1 MNTVTLGGTATIN
14 DLVSVARFG
23 AKVAFSK
30 EYEERVN
37 HCRAHVDRFS
47 HEGKAIY
54 GLTTGLGDN
63 WKKFIPEKDRETIQ
77 RNNIYAHTC
86 AVGEPIAEECTRAMM
101 FVMLCHFGSGHT
113 GIRFET
119 LALIRDM
126 LNAGISPIVP
136 GHGSVG
142 YLTLEGHIGM
152 VMIGEGRATYQGE
165 TLDGAEVL
173 KRAGLK
179 PVVLSSKEGL
189 ILLSGTT
196 SVTAFA
202 SLAIYDAQTLS
213 LTADIAGS
221 FTLEV
226 LKGTL
231 MAMDERL
238 MAVRPHPD
246 QINTAANIRAIL
258 KDSPM
263 LERYRGHR
271 VQDALSIRCM
281 PQLHGPVKK
290 AVKDAQT
297 TLAIELN
304 SSVDNPLIFDEE
316 DGGAVA
322 LMGCNADG
330 TYAGMASDNLCIAI
344 TDLCKMSNSRIDRLL
359 NSLVSELPA
368 FLNKNAD
375 FNNGLMMIQYASA
388 GLQGEL
394 RILAHP
400 AVVDN
405 LTTCANQED
414 YVNMGYNAAK
424 KAYDSMHL
432 AKYILAAELICD
444 GQALD
449 CYEDKRRQGHAGHLR
464 SAPHQSPRD
473 GQRHAPHAVSRGRR
487 PADHRPR
494 VYPHRGSKRRRVE
507 VLKENAMSEHEH
519 VHEHGHEHPHVHG
532 HVHDPEQTKKISN
545 RLARAIGHLESIKKM
560 VEDDR
565 DCSEVLI
572 QLAAVESAI
581 RSTSRQILR
590 NHMDTCVTAA
600 IQQNDEETLSELYR
614 AIDELLK

>member
-1 MNTVTLGGTATIN
+1 
-14 DLVSVARFG
+14 
-23 AKVAFSK
+23 
-30 EYEERVN
+30 
-37 HCRAHVDRFS
+37 
-47 HEGKAIY
+47 
-54 GLTTGLGDN
+54 
-63 WKKFIPEKDRETIQ
+63 
-77 RNNIYAHTC
+77 
-86 AVGEPIAEECTRAMM
+86 
-101 FVMLCHFGSGHT
+101 
-113 GIRFET
+113 
-119 LALIRDM
+119 
-126 LNAGISPIVP
+126 
-136 GHGSVG
+136 
-142 YLTLEGHIGM
+142 
-152 VMIGEGRATYQGE
+152 
-165 TLDGAEVL
+165 
-173 KRAGLK
+173 
-179 PVVLSSKEGL
+179 
-189 ILLSGTT
+189 
-196 SVTAFA
+196 
-202 SLAIYDAQTLS
+202 
-213 LTADIAGS
+213 
-221 FTLEV
+221 
-226 LKGTL
+226 
-231 MAMDERL
+231 MDERL

-290 AVKDAQT
+290 AIKDAQA

-432 AKYILAAELICD
+432 AKYILHLRRSGARLLR
-444 GQALD
+444 GQAL
-449 CYEDKRRQGHAGHLR
+449 RQGHAGYLR
-464 SAPHQSPRD
+464 PAPQQGSRD
-473 GQRHAPHAVSRGRR
+473 GQRHAPHAISRGRR

-494 VYPHRGSKRRRVE
+494 VYPNRGSKRRRAE
-507 VLKENAMSEHEH
+507 VLKENAMIEHEH
-519 VHEHGHEHPHVHG
+519 VHEHSHGHPHVHG

-590 NHMDTCVTAA
+590 NHMETCVTAA

>member
-1 MNTVTLGGTATIN
+1 MNTATLGGTATIN
-14 DLVSVARFG
+14 GLVSVARFG

-113 GIRFET
+113 GIRLET

-126 LNAGISPIVP
+126 LNAGISPVVP

-152 VMIGEGRATYQGE
+152 VMIGEGKATHQGE
-165 TLDGAEVL
+165 TLDCAEAL

-196 SVTAFA
+196 SV
-202 SLAIYDAQTLS
+202 
-213 LTADIAGS
+213 
-221 FTLEV
+221 
-226 LKGTL
+226 
-231 MAMDERL
+231 
-238 MAVRPHPD
+238 
-246 QINTAANIRAIL
+246 
-258 KDSPM
+258 
-263 LERYRGHR
+263 
-271 VQDALSIRCM
+271 
-281 PQLHGPVKK
+281 
-290 AVKDAQT
+290 
-297 TLAIELN
+297 
-304 SSVDNPLIFDEE
+304 
-316 DGGAVA
+316 GAVA

-405 LTTCANQED
+405 LTTCAT
-414 YVNMGYNAAK
+414 
-424 KAYDSMHL
+424 
-432 AKYILAAELICD
+432 
-444 GQALD
+444 
-449 CYEDKRRQGHAGHLR
+449 RRTMSTWATT
-464 SAPHQSPRD
+464 PP
-473 GQRHAPHAVSRGRR
+473 RR
-487 PADHRPR
+487 PMTRCTSP
-494 VYPHRGSKRRRVE
+494 S
-507 VLKENAMSEHEH
+507 
-519 VHEHGHEHPHVHG
+519 
-532 HVHDPEQTKKISN
+532 IS
-545 RLARAIGHLESIKKM
+545 SPP
-560 VEDDR
+560 
-565 DCSEVLI
+565 SS
-572 QLAAVESAI
+572 SATVR
-581 RSTSRQILR
+581 RSTATRTSAAPRARRLSTTCSAARCPRWTTTCPSRHISR
-590 NHMDTCVTAA
+590 PSPSRSSTAR
-600 IQQNDEETLSELYR
+600 ISEPWKQASAR
-614 AIDELLK
+614 

>member
-54 GLTTGLGDN
+54 GLTTGLGGN
-63 WKKFIPEKDRETIQ
+63 RKKFIPEKDRETIQ
-77 RNNIYAHTC
+77 RNNIYTHTC

-113 GIRFET
+113 GIRLET

-126 LNAGISPIVP
+126 LNAGISPVVP
-136 GHGSVG
+136 SHGSVG

-152 VMIGEGRATYQGE
+152 VMIGEGKATYQGE
-165 TLDGAEVL
+165 TLDGAEAL

-238 MAVRPHPD
+238 MAVCPHPD

-281 PQLHGPVKK
+281 PQLHGPV
-290 AVKDAQT
+290 
-297 TLAIELN
+297 E
-304 SSVDNPLIFDEE
+304 
-316 DGGAVA
+316 
-322 LMGCNADG
+322 
-330 TYAGMASDNLCIAI
+330 
-344 TDLCKMSNSRIDRLL
+344 
-359 NSLVSELPA
+359 
-368 FLNKNAD
+368 
-375 FNNGLMMIQYASA
+375 
-388 GLQGEL
+388 
-394 RILAHP
+394 
-400 AVVDN
+400 
-405 LTTCANQED
+405 
-414 YVNMGYNAAK
+414 

-449 CYEDKRRQGHAGHLR
+449 CYVEKRCAKGTQAIYDLLR
-464 SAPHQSPRD
+464 SKVPEMDNDMPLT
-473 GQRHAPHAVSRGRR
+473 PYLEAVAQQIIDRAYIRT
-487 PADHRPR
+487 
-494 VYPHRGSKRRRVE
+494 VE
-507 VLKENAMSEHEH
+507 ASVGALKF
-519 VHEHGHEHPHVHG
+519 
-532 HVHDPEQTKKISN
+532 
-545 RLARAIGHLESIKKM
+545 
-560 VEDDR
+560 
-565 DCSEVLI
+565 
-572 QLAAVESAI
+572 
-581 RSTSRQILR
+581 
-590 NHMDTCVTAA
+590 
-600 IQQNDEETLSELYR
+600 
-614 AIDELLK
+614 

>member
-14 DLVSVARFG
+14 GLVSVARFG

-113 GIRFET
+113 GIRLET

-126 LNAGISPIVP
+126 LNAGISPVVP

-152 VMIGEGRATYQGE
+152 VMIGEGKATHQGE
-165 TLDGAEVL
+165 TLDCAEAL

-196 SVTAFA
+196 SV
-202 SLAIYDAQTLS
+202 
-213 LTADIAGS
+213 
-221 FTLEV
+221 
-226 LKGTL
+226 
-231 MAMDERL
+231 
-238 MAVRPHPD
+238 
-246 QINTAANIRAIL
+246 
-258 KDSPM
+258 
-263 LERYRGHR
+263 
-271 VQDALSIRCM
+271 
-281 PQLHGPVKK
+281 
-290 AVKDAQT
+290 
-297 TLAIELN
+297 
-304 SSVDNPLIFDEE
+304 
-316 DGGAVA
+316 GAVA

-449 CYEDKRRQGHAGHLR
+449 CYEDKRCAKGTQAIYDLLR
-464 SAPHQSPRD
+464 TKVPEMDNDMPLT
-473 GQRHAPHAVSRGRR
+473 PYLEAVAQQIIDRAYIRT
-487 PADHRPR
+487 
-494 VYPHRGSKRRRVE
+494 VE
-507 VLKENAMSEHEH
+507 ASVGALKF
-519 VHEHGHEHPHVHG
+519 
-532 HVHDPEQTKKISN
+532 
-545 RLARAIGHLESIKKM
+545 
-560 VEDDR
+560 
-565 DCSEVLI
+565 
-572 QLAAVESAI
+572 
-581 RSTSRQILR
+581 
-590 NHMDTCVTAA
+590 
-600 IQQNDEETLSELYR
+600 
-614 AIDELLK
+614 

>member
-113 GIRFET
+113 GIRLET

-152 VMIGEGRATYQGE
+152 VMIGEGKATYQGE
-165 TLDGAEVL
+165 TLDGAEAL
-173 KRAGLK
+173 KRAELK

-196 SVTAFA
+196 S
-202 SLAIYDAQTLS
+202 
-213 LTADIAGS
+213 
-221 FTLEV
+221 
-226 LKGTL
+226 
-231 MAMDERL
+231 
-238 MAVRPHPD
+238 
-246 QINTAANIRAIL
+246 
-258 KDSPM
+258 
-263 LERYRGHR
+263 
-271 VQDALSIRCM
+271 
-281 PQLHGPVKK
+281 
-290 AVKDAQT
+290 
-297 TLAIELN
+297 
-304 SSVDNPLIFDEE
+304 
-316 DGGAVA
+316 GGAVA

-368 FLNKNAD
+368 FLHKNAD

-449 CYEDKRRQGHAGHLR
+449 CYEDKRCAKGTQAIYDLLR
-464 SAPHQSPRD
+464 SKVPEMDNDMPLT
-473 GQRHAPHAVSRGRR
+473 PYLEAVAQQIIDRAYIRT
-487 PADHRPR
+487 
-494 VYPHRGSKRRRVE
+494 VE
-507 VLKENAMSEHEH
+507 ASVGALKF
-519 VHEHGHEHPHVHG
+519 
-532 HVHDPEQTKKISN
+532 
-545 RLARAIGHLESIKKM
+545 
-560 VEDDR
+560 
-565 DCSEVLI
+565 
-572 QLAAVESAI
+572 
-581 RSTSRQILR
+581 
-590 NHMDTCVTAA
+590 
-600 IQQNDEETLSELYR
+600 
-614 AIDELLK
+614 

>member
-1 MNTVTLGGTATIN
+1 
-14 DLVSVARFG
+14 
-23 AKVAFSK
+23 
-30 EYEERVN
+30 
-37 HCRAHVDRFS
+37 
-47 HEGKAIY
+47 
-54 GLTTGLGDN
+54 
-63 WKKFIPEKDRETIQ
+63 
-77 RNNIYAHTC
+77 
-86 AVGEPIAEECTRAMM
+86 MM

-113 GIRFET
+113 GIRLET

-126 LNAGISPIVP
+126 LNAGISPVVP
-136 GHGSVG
+136 SHGSVG

-152 VMIGEGRATYQGE
+152 VMIGEGRAAYQGE
-165 TLDGAEVL
+165 TLDGAEAL

-290 AVKDAQT
+290 AVKDAQA

-330 TYAGMASDNLCIAI
+330 TYAGMVSDNLCIAI

-405 LTTCANQED
+405 LTTCATRRTMSTWATTPPRRPMTRCTSPSISSPPSSSAT
-414 YVNMGYNAAK
+414 VRRSTAMTISAAPR
-424 KAYDSMHL
+424 ARRPST
-432 AKYILAAELICD
+432 IC
-444 GQALD
+444 
-449 CYEDKRRQGHAGHLR
+449 
-464 SAPHQSPRD
+464 SAPKSPRWTTTCPS
-473 GQRHAPHAVSRGRR
+473 RHISRPSPSRSSTAR
-487 PADHRPR
+487 I
-494 VYPHRGSKRRRVE
+494 
-507 VLKENAMSEHEH
+507 SE
-519 VHEHGHEHPHVHG
+519 PWK
-532 HVHDPEQTKKISN
+532 QAS
-545 RLARAIGHLESIKKM
+545 AR
-560 VEDDR
+560 
-565 DCSEVLI
+565 
-572 QLAAVESAI
+572 
-581 RSTSRQILR
+581 
-590 NHMDTCVTAA
+590 
-600 IQQNDEETLSELYR
+600 
-614 AIDELLK
+614 

>member
-1 MNTVTLGGTATIN
+1 
-14 DLVSVARFG
+14 
-23 AKVAFSK
+23 
-30 EYEERVN
+30 
-37 HCRAHVDRFS
+37 
-47 HEGKAIY
+47 
-54 GLTTGLGDN
+54 
-63 WKKFIPEKDRETIQ
+63 
-77 RNNIYAHTC
+77 
-86 AVGEPIAEECTRAMM
+86 MM

-113 GIRFET
+113 GIRLET

-126 LNAGISPIVP
+126 LNADISPVVP
-136 GHGSVG
+136 SHGSVG

-152 VMIGEGRATYQGE
+152 VMIGEGRATHQGE
-165 TLDGAEVL
+165 TLDGAEAL

-221 FTLEV
+221 FMLEV

-281 PQLHGPVKK
+281 PQLYGPVKK
-290 AVKDAQT
+290 AVKDAQA

-322 LMGCNADG
+322 LMG
-330 TYAGMASDNLCIAI
+330 
-344 TDLCKMSNSRIDRLL
+344 
-359 NSLVSELPA
+359 
-368 FLNKNAD
+368 
-375 FNNGLMMIQYASA
+375 
-388 GLQGEL
+388 
-394 RILAHP
+394 
-400 AVVDN
+400 
-405 LTTCANQED
+405 
-414 YVNMGYNAAK
+414 YNAVK

-444 GQALD
+444 G
-449 CYEDKRRQGHAGHLR
+449 
-464 SAPHQSPRD
+464 
-473 GQRHAPHAVSRGRR
+473 
-487 PADHRPR
+487 
-494 VYPHRGSKRRRVE
+494 
-507 VLKENAMSEHEH
+507 
-519 VHEHGHEHPHVHG
+519 
-532 HVHDPEQTKKISN
+532 
-545 RLARAIGHLESIKKM
+545 
-560 VEDDR
+560 
-565 DCSEVLI
+565 
-572 QLAAVESAI
+572 
-581 RSTSRQILR
+581 
-590 NHMDTCVTAA
+590 
-600 IQQNDEETLSELYR
+600 
-614 AIDELLK
+614 

>member
-1 MNTVTLGGTATIN
+1 
-14 DLVSVARFG
+14 
-23 AKVAFSK
+23 
-30 EYEERVN
+30 
-37 HCRAHVDRFS
+37 
-47 HEGKAIY
+47 
-54 GLTTGLGDN
+54 
-63 WKKFIPEKDRETIQ
+63 
-77 RNNIYAHTC
+77 
-86 AVGEPIAEECTRAMM
+86 MM

-113 GIRFET
+113 GIRLET

-152 VMIGEGRATYQGE
+152 VMIGEGKATYQGE
-165 TLDGAEVL
+165 TLDGAEAL

-196 SVTAFA
+196 SVIAFA
-202 SLAIYDAQTLS
+202 SLAIYDTQTLS

-290 AVKDAQT
+290 AVKDAQA

-322 LMGCNADG
+322 L
-330 TYAGMASDNLCIAI
+330 
-344 TDLCKMSNSRIDRLL
+344 
-359 NSLVSELPA
+359 
-368 FLNKNAD
+368 
-375 FNNGLMMIQYASA
+375 
-388 GLQGEL
+388 
-394 RILAHP
+394 
-400 AVVDN
+400 
-405 LTTCANQED
+405 
-414 YVNMGYNAAK
+414 MGYNAAK

-449 CYEDKRRQGHAGHLR
+449 CYEDKRCAKGLSTTCSAARCPRWTTTCPSRHISRPSPSR
-464 SAPHQSPRD
+464 SSTARI
-473 GQRHAPHAVSRGRR
+473 
-487 PADHRPR
+487 
-494 VYPHRGSKRRRVE
+494 
-507 VLKENAMSEHEH
+507 SE
-519 VHEHGHEHPHVHG
+519 PWK
-532 HVHDPEQTKKISN
+532 QAS
-545 RLARAIGHLESIKKM
+545 AR
-560 VEDDR
+560 
-565 DCSEVLI
+565 
-572 QLAAVESAI
+572 
-581 RSTSRQILR
+581 
-590 NHMDTCVTAA
+590 
-600 IQQNDEETLSELYR
+600 
-614 AIDELLK
+614 

>member
-1 MNTVTLGGTATIN
+1 
-14 DLVSVARFG
+14 
-23 AKVAFSK
+23 
-30 EYEERVN
+30 
-37 HCRAHVDRFS
+37 
-47 HEGKAIY
+47 
-54 GLTTGLGDN
+54 
-63 WKKFIPEKDRETIQ
+63 
-77 RNNIYAHTC
+77 
-86 AVGEPIAEECTRAMM
+86 
-101 FVMLCHFGSGHT
+101 
-113 GIRFET
+113 
-119 LALIRDM
+119 
-126 LNAGISPIVP
+126 
-136 GHGSVG
+136 
-142 YLTLEGHIGM
+142 M
-152 VMIGEGRATYQGE
+152 VMIGEGRATYQDE
-165 TLDGAEVL
+165 TLDGAEAL

-238 MAVRPHPD
+238 MAGRPRPD
-246 QINTAANIRAIL
+246 
-258 KDSPM
+258 
-263 LERYRGHR
+263 
-271 VQDALSIRCM
+271 
-281 PQLHGPVKK
+281 GPVKK
-290 AVKDAQT
+290 AVKDAQA

-330 TYAGMASDNLCIAI
+330 TYAGMASDSLCIAI

-414 YVNMGYNAAK
+414 YVNMGYNAVK

-449 CYEDKRRQGHAGHLR
+449 CYEDKRCAKGTQAIYDLLR
-464 SAPHQSPRD
+464 SKVPEMDNDMPLT
-473 GQRHAPHAVSRGRR
+473 PYLEAVAQQIIDRAYIRT
-487 PADHRPR
+487 
-494 VYPHRGSKRRRVE
+494 VE
-507 VLKENAMSEHEH
+507 ASVGALKF
-519 VHEHGHEHPHVHG
+519 
-532 HVHDPEQTKKISN
+532 
-545 RLARAIGHLESIKKM
+545 
-560 VEDDR
+560 
-565 DCSEVLI
+565 
-572 QLAAVESAI
+572 
-581 RSTSRQILR
+581 
-590 NHMDTCVTAA
+590 
-600 IQQNDEETLSELYR
+600 
-614 AIDELLK
+614 

>member
-113 GIRFET
+113 GIRLET

-152 VMIGEGRATYQGE
+152 VMIGEGKATYQGE
-165 TLDGAEVL
+165 TLDGAEAL

-238 MAVRPHPD
+238 MAVRALGAHH
-246 QINTAANIRAIL
+246 
-258 KDSPM
+258 
-263 LERYRGHR
+263 HR
-271 VQDALSIRCM
+271 DAEAGMIDHIFLYYIIGFCGKFQHNAGLLIFICPRIGTVQAVQDAKPSHALYFLFKFLC
-281 PQLHGPVKK
+281 QCKLL
-290 AVKDAQT
+290 
-297 TLAIELN
+297 TL
-304 SSVDNPLIFDEE
+304 
-316 DGGAVA
+316 
-322 LMGCNADG
+322 
-330 TYAGMASDNLCIAI
+330 
-344 TDLCKMSNSRIDRLL
+344 
-359 NSLVSELPA
+359 SLVNPESV
-368 FLNKNAD
+368 
-375 FNNGLMMIQYASA
+375 Q
-388 GLQGEL
+388 
-394 RILAHP
+394 
-400 AVVDN
+400 
-405 LTTCANQED
+405 T
-414 YVNMGYNAAK
+414 
-424 KAYDSMHL
+424 
-432 AKYILAAELICD
+432 LI
-444 GQALD
+444 
-449 CYEDKRRQGHAGHLR
+449 
-464 SAPHQSPRD
+464 
-473 GQRHAPHAVSRGRR
+473 
-487 PADHRPR
+487 
-494 VYPHRGSKRRRVE
+494 
-507 VLKENAMSEHEH
+507 
-519 VHEHGHEHPHVHG
+519 
-532 HVHDPEQTKKISN
+532 
-545 RLARAIGHLESIKKM
+545 
-560 VEDDR
+560 
-565 DCSEVLI
+565 
-572 QLAAVESAI
+572 
-581 RSTSRQILR
+581 
-590 NHMDTCVTAA
+590 
-600 IQQNDEETLSELYR
+600 
-614 AIDELLK
+614 

>member
-113 GIRFET
+113 GIRLET

-126 LNAGISPIVP
+126 LNAGISPVVP
-136 GHGSVG
+136 SHGSVG

-165 TLDGAEVL
+165 TLDGAEAL

-196 SVTAFA
+196 S
-202 SLAIYDAQTLS
+202 
-213 LTADIAGS
+213 
-221 FTLEV
+221 
-226 LKGTL
+226 
-231 MAMDERL
+231 
-238 MAVRPHPD
+238 
-246 QINTAANIRAIL
+246 
-258 KDSPM
+258 
-263 LERYRGHR
+263 
-271 VQDALSIRCM
+271 
-281 PQLHGPVKK
+281 
-290 AVKDAQT
+290 
-297 TLAIELN
+297 
-304 SSVDNPLIFDEE
+304 
-316 DGGAVA
+316 GGAVA

-330 TYAGMASDNLCIAI
+330 TYAGMASDSLCIAI

-449 CYEDKRRQGHAGHLR
+449 CYDDKRCAKGTQAIYDLLR
-464 SAPHQSPRD
+464 SKVPEMDNDMPLT
-473 GQRHAPHAVSRGRR
+473 PYLEAVAQQIIDRAYIRT
-487 PADHRPR
+487 
-494 VYPHRGSKRRRVE
+494 VE
-507 VLKENAMSEHEH
+507 ASVGALKF
-519 VHEHGHEHPHVHG
+519 
-532 HVHDPEQTKKISN
+532 
-545 RLARAIGHLESIKKM
+545 
-560 VEDDR
+560 
-565 DCSEVLI
+565 
-572 QLAAVESAI
+572 
-581 RSTSRQILR
+581 
-590 NHMDTCVTAA
+590 
-600 IQQNDEETLSELYR
+600 
-614 AIDELLK
+614 

>member
-113 GIRFET
+113 GIRLET

-126 LNAGISPIVP
+126 LNAGISPVVP

-152 VMIGEGRATYQGE
+152 VMIGEGKATYQGE
-165 TLDGAEVL
+165 TLDGAEAL

-281 PQLHGPVKK
+281 PKLHGPVKK
-290 AVKDAQT
+290 AVKDAQA

-322 LMGCNADG
+322 LMGCNAAKRPM
-330 TYAGMASDNLCIAI
+330 TRCTSPSISSPPSSSATVRRSTAMRISAAPRARRLSTTCSAARFPRW
-344 TDLCKMSNSRIDRLL
+344 TTTCPSRHISRP
-359 NSLVSELPA
+359 SPSRSSTARISEPW
-368 FLNKNAD
+368 K
-375 FNNGLMMIQYASA
+375 QASA
-388 GLQGEL
+388 
-394 RILAHP
+394 R
-400 AVVDN
+400 
-405 LTTCANQED
+405 
-414 YVNMGYNAAK
+414 
-424 KAYDSMHL
+424 
-432 AKYILAAELICD
+432 
-444 GQALD
+444 
-449 CYEDKRRQGHAGHLR
+449 
-464 SAPHQSPRD
+464 
-473 GQRHAPHAVSRGRR
+473 
-487 PADHRPR
+487 
-494 VYPHRGSKRRRVE
+494 
-507 VLKENAMSEHEH
+507 
-519 VHEHGHEHPHVHG
+519 
-532 HVHDPEQTKKISN
+532 
-545 RLARAIGHLESIKKM
+545 
-560 VEDDR
+560 
-565 DCSEVLI
+565 
-572 QLAAVESAI
+572 
-581 RSTSRQILR
+581 
-590 NHMDTCVTAA
+590 
-600 IQQNDEETLSELYR
+600 
-614 AIDELLK
+614 

>member
-113 GIRFET
+113 GIRLET

-152 VMIGEGRATYQGE
+152 VMIGEGKATYQGE
-165 TLDGAEVL
+165 TLDGAEAL

-202 SLAIYDAQTLS
+202 SLAIHDAQTLS

-290 AVKDAQT
+290 AIKDAQA

-304 SSVDNPLIFDEE
+304 SSVDNL
-316 DGGAVA
+316 
-322 LMGCNADG
+322 L
-330 TYAGMASDNLCIAI
+330 
-344 TDLCKMSNSRIDRLL
+344 SRIDRLL

-400 AVVDN
+400 AVADN

-414 YVNMGYNAAK
+414 YVNTGYNAAK

-449 CYEDKRRQGHAGHLR
+449 CYDDKRCAKGTQAIYDLLR
-464 SAPHQSPRD
+464 SKVPKMDNDMPLT
-473 GQRHAPHAVSRGRR
+473 PYLEAVAQQIIDRTYIRT
-487 PADHRPR
+487 
-494 VYPHRGSKRRRVE
+494 VE
-507 VLKENAMSEHEH
+507 ASVGALKF
-519 VHEHGHEHPHVHG
+519 
-532 HVHDPEQTKKISN
+532 
-545 RLARAIGHLESIKKM
+545 
-560 VEDDR
+560 
-565 DCSEVLI
+565 
-572 QLAAVESAI
+572 
-581 RSTSRQILR
+581 
-590 NHMDTCVTAA
+590 
-600 IQQNDEETLSELYR
+600 
-614 AIDELLK
+614 

>member
-86 AVGEPIAEECTRAMM
+86 A
-101 FVMLCHFGSGHT
+101 
-113 GIRFET
+113 GIRLET

-152 VMIGEGRATYQGE
+152 VMIGEGRATHQGE
-165 TLDGAEVL
+165 TLDGAEAL

-221 FTLEV
+221 FMLEV

-281 PQLHGPVKK
+281 PQLYGPVKK
-290 AVKDAQT
+290 AVKDAQA

-322 LMGCNADG
+322 LMGCNA
-330 TYAGMASDNLCIAI
+330 
-344 TDLCKMSNSRIDRLL
+344 
-359 NSLVSELPA
+359 
-368 FLNKNAD
+368 
-375 FNNGLMMIQYASA
+375 
-388 GLQGEL
+388 
-394 RILAHP
+394 
-400 AVVDN
+400 
-405 LTTCANQED
+405 
-414 YVNMGYNAAK
+414 AK

-449 CYEDKRRQGHAGHLR
+449 CYDDKRCAKGTQAIYDLLR
-464 SAPHQSPRD
+464 SKVPEMDNDMPLT
-473 GQRHAPHAVSRGRR
+473 PYLEAVTQQIIDRAYIRT
-487 PADHRPR
+487 
-494 VYPHRGSKRRRVE
+494 VE
-507 VLKENAMSEHEH
+507 ASVGALKF
-519 VHEHGHEHPHVHG
+519 
-532 HVHDPEQTKKISN
+532 
-545 RLARAIGHLESIKKM
+545 
-560 VEDDR
+560 
-565 DCSEVLI
+565 
-572 QLAAVESAI
+572 
-581 RSTSRQILR
+581 
-590 NHMDTCVTAA
+590 
-600 IQQNDEETLSELYR
+600 
-614 AIDELLK
+614 

>member
-113 GIRFET
+113 GIRLET

-152 VMIGEGRATYQGE
+152 VMIGEGKATHQGE
-165 TLDGAEVL
+165 TLDGAEAL
-173 KRAGLK
+173 ERAGLK

-290 AVKDAQT
+290 AVKDAQA

-449 CYEDKRRQGHAGHLR
+449 CYEDKRCAKGTQAIYDLLR
-464 SAPHQSPRD
+464 SKVPEMD
-473 GQRHAPHAVSRGRR
+473 NAPHAVSRGRR
-487 PADHRPR
+487 PADHRRR
-494 VYPHRGSKRRRVE
+494 VYPNRGSERRRAE
-507 VLKENAMSEHEH
+507 VLKENAMIEHEH
-519 VHEHGHEHPHVHG
+519 VHEHSHGHPHVHG

-590 NHMDTCVTAA
+590 NHMETCVTAA

>member
-86 AVGEPIAEECTRAMM
+86 AVGESIAEECTRAMM

-113 GIRFET
+113 GIRLET

-126 LNAGISPIVP
+126 LNAGISPVVP
-136 GHGSVG
+136 SHGSVG

-152 VMIGEGRATYQGE
+152 VMIGEGKATHQGE
-165 TLDGAEVL
+165 TLDGAEAL

-202 SLAIYDAQTLS
+202 SLAIYDAQT
-213 LTADIAGS
+213 
-221 FTLEV
+221 
-226 LKGTL
+226 
-231 MAMDERL
+231 
-238 MAVRPHPD
+238 
-246 QINTAANIRAIL
+246 
-258 KDSPM
+258 
-263 LERYRGHR
+263 
-271 VQDALSIRCM
+271 
-281 PQLHGPVKK
+281 
-290 AVKDAQT
+290 

-322 LMGCNADG
+322 L
-330 TYAGMASDNLCIAI
+330 
-344 TDLCKMSNSRIDRLL
+344 
-359 NSLVSELPA
+359 
-368 FLNKNAD
+368 
-375 FNNGLMMIQYASA
+375 
-388 GLQGEL
+388 
-394 RILAHP
+394 
-400 AVVDN
+400 
-405 LTTCANQED
+405 
-414 YVNMGYNAAK
+414 MGYNAAK

-449 CYEDKRRQGHAGHLR
+449 CYEDKRCAKGLSTTCSAARCPRWTTTCPSRHISRPSPSR
-464 SAPHQSPRD
+464 SSTARI
-473 GQRHAPHAVSRGRR
+473 
-487 PADHRPR
+487 
-494 VYPHRGSKRRRVE
+494 
-507 VLKENAMSEHEH
+507 SE
-519 VHEHGHEHPHVHG
+519 PWK
-532 HVHDPEQTKKISN
+532 QAS
-545 RLARAIGHLESIKKM
+545 AR
-560 VEDDR
+560 
-565 DCSEVLI
+565 
-572 QLAAVESAI
+572 
-581 RSTSRQILR
+581 
-590 NHMDTCVTAA
+590 
-600 IQQNDEETLSELYR
+600 
-614 AIDELLK
+614 

>member
-14 DLVSVARFG
+14 GLVSVARFG

-113 GIRFET
+113 GIRLET

-126 LNAGISPIVP
+126 LNAGISPVVP

-152 VMIGEGRATYQGE
+152 VMIGEGKATHQGE
-165 TLDGAEVL
+165 TLDCAEAL

-196 SVTAFA
+196 SV
-202 SLAIYDAQTLS
+202 
-213 LTADIAGS
+213 
-221 FTLEV
+221 
-226 LKGTL
+226 
-231 MAMDERL
+231 
-238 MAVRPHPD
+238 
-246 QINTAANIRAIL
+246 
-258 KDSPM
+258 
-263 LERYRGHR
+263 
-271 VQDALSIRCM
+271 
-281 PQLHGPVKK
+281 
-290 AVKDAQT
+290 
-297 TLAIELN
+297 
-304 SSVDNPLIFDEE
+304 
-316 DGGAVA
+316 GAVA

-449 CYEDKRRQGHAGHLR
+449 CYDDKRCAKGTQAIYDLLR
-464 SAPHQSPRD
+464 SKVPEMD
-473 GQRHAPHAVSRGRR
+473 
-487 PADHRPR
+487 
-494 VYPHRGSKRRRVE
+494 
-507 VLKENAMSEHEH
+507 NAMPLTPYLEA
-519 VHEHGHEHPHVHG
+519 VAQQII
-532 HVHDPEQTKKISN
+532 D
-545 RLARAIGHLESIKKM
+545 RAYIRT
-560 VEDDR
+560 VEA
-565 DCSEVLI
+565 SVG
-572 QLAAVESAI
+572 A
-581 RSTSRQILR
+581 
-590 NHMDTCVTAA
+590 
-600 IQQNDEETLSELYR
+600 
-614 AIDELLK
+614 LKF

>member
-1 MNTVTLGGTATIN
+1 
-14 DLVSVARFG
+14 
-23 AKVAFSK
+23 
-30 EYEERVN
+30 
-37 HCRAHVDRFS
+37 
-47 HEGKAIY
+47 
-54 GLTTGLGDN
+54 
-63 WKKFIPEKDRETIQ
+63 
-77 RNNIYAHTC
+77 
-86 AVGEPIAEECTRAMM
+86 MM

-113 GIRFET
+113 GIRLET

-126 LNAGISPIVP
+126 LNAGISPVVP

-152 VMIGEGRATYQGE
+152 VMIGEGKATYQGE
-165 TLDGAEVL
+165 TLDGAEAL

-290 AVKDAQT
+290 AIKDAQA

-304 SSVDNPLIFDEE
+304 SSVDNPL
-316 DGGAVA
+316 
-322 LMGCNADG
+322 
-330 TYAGMASDNLCIAI
+330 
-344 TDLCKMSNSRIDRLL
+344 SRIDRLL

-449 CYEDKRRQGHAGHLR
+449 CYDDKRCAKGTQAIYDLLR
-464 SAPHQSPRD
+464 SKVPEMDNDMPLT
-473 GQRHAPHAVSRGRR
+473 PYLEAVAQQIIDRAYIRT
-487 PADHRPR
+487 
-494 VYPHRGSKRRRVE
+494 VE
-507 VLKENAMSEHEH
+507 ASVGALKF
-519 VHEHGHEHPHVHG
+519 
-532 HVHDPEQTKKISN
+532 
-545 RLARAIGHLESIKKM
+545 
-560 VEDDR
+560 
-565 DCSEVLI
+565 
-572 QLAAVESAI
+572 
-581 RSTSRQILR
+581 
-590 NHMDTCVTAA
+590 
-600 IQQNDEETLSELYR
+600 
-614 AIDELLK
+614 